1 MASSHDP
8 AMEAGLAE
16 GGAAEYLARDYDRA
30 EDEILSESGN
40 TTPDGEETGVRQ
52 YDQHAEKVTH
62 GPEVYHD
69 ASGVPQSSISVLGPL
84 NDTGRRVSV
93 SRGKQE
99 FAALERKYST
109 LSQQSSERGH
119 GLQRTT
125 TGMSIASVRS
135 AFGGKPQRTATRQ
148 STVTEGTAAAAGD
161 AEKGQAAAEDFNLA
175 EELRAGRRKMDNS
188 LIHHKNVGVVW
199 EDLEIIG
206 AGGMKMHI
214 RNFSNAI
221 MEQFMMPAIKVM
233 GLVGYN
239 PFAPKPKTILHASSG
254 VLKPGEM
261 CLVLGRPGAGC
272 STFLKSIAN
281 QREGFLEVNGDVEYA
296 GIPAKEMHKKYGG
309 EVSCADDAAG
319 RRIRPRWIPLA
330 DTSDA
335 LQPGG

>member
-1 MASSHDP
+1 MASSRDP

-16 GGAAEYLARDYDRA
+16 GGAAEYLDRDYRRSE
-30 EDEILSESGN
+30 EDILSESGN
-40 TTPDGEETGVRQ
+40 TTPDGEATGVGP
-52 YDQHAEKVTH
+52 YDAHAEKIHH
-62 GPEVYHD
+62 GLDVYHD
-69 ASGVPQSSISVLGPL
+69 ANGVPQSTVSVLGPL
-84 NDTGRRVSV
+84 NDSGRGVSV

-109 LSQQSSERGH
+109 LSQQSSERSH
-119 GLQRTT
+119 GLHRTT
-125 TGMSIASVRS
+125 TGMSMASVRS

-148 STVTEGTAAAAGD
+148 SAITDGTATAGD
-161 AEKGQAAAEDFNLA
+161 AEKGQVGEDEFNLA
-175 EELRAGRRKMDNS
+175 DELRAGRRKQDDA

-199 EDLEIIG
+199 ENLEVVG

-221 MEQFMMPAIKVM
+221 MEQFMMPVIKVM

-239 PFAPKPKTILHASSG
+239 PFAPKPKVILYPNSG

-272 STFLKSIAN
+272 STFLKAIAN

-309 EVSCADDAAG
+309 EVS
-319 RRIRPRWIPLA
+319 
-330 DTSDA
+330 SDA
-335 LQPGG
+335 RYGTAPG

>member
-1 MASSHDP
+1 MDP
-8 AMEAGLAE
+8 AGMEQARLAQ
-16 GGAAEYLARDYDRA
+16 GNAQEYLDRDYHIA

-40 TTPDGEETGVRQ
+40 TTPDGQDTGVPE
-52 YDQHAEKVTH
+52 YDAHAEKITH

-69 ASGVPQSSISVLGPL
+69 ASGVPQSSISVVGPL
-84 NDTGRRVSV
+84 NDSGRRVSV

-109 LSQQSSERGH
+109 LSQQSSEHGH
-119 GLQRTT
+119 GLQRTV
-125 TGMSIASVRS
+125 TGRSIASVRS
-135 AFGGKPQRTATRQ
+135 AFGAKPQRTITRQ
-148 STVTEGTAAAAGD
+148 SVVTDGTANASGD
-161 AEKGQAAAEDFNLA
+161 AENGQAGEDDFNLA
-175 EELRAGRRKMDNS
+175 DELRAGRRKQDDA

-199 EDLEIIG
+199 EDLEVVG

-221 MEQFMMPAIKVM
+221 MEQFMMPVIKVM

-239 PFAPKPKTILHASSG
+239 PFAPKPKTILFPSSG

-272 STFLKSIAN
+272 STFLKAIAN

-309 EVSCADDAAG
+309 EVSGAG
-319 RRIRPRWIPLA
+319 MWRIVG
-330 DTSDA
+330 S
-335 LQPGG
+335 GGVSLN